1 MLIDYYSTDIRT
13 KTIIQFLI
21 NNYDFHLDIDI
32 DEAILTDAY
41 IYENNKKVY
50 IYSISGTIIFKPYSS
65 SFDIIGYNLYVK
77 LNK

>member
-1 MLIDYYSTDIRT
+1 MLIDYYSTDTRA

-21 NNYDFHLDIDI
+21 DNYDFHIDIDI
-32 DEAILTDAY
+32 EEATLTDVY

-50 IYSISGTIIFKPYSS
+50 IYSISGTIIFKPHSS
-65 SFDIIGYNLYVK
+65 SFDIVGYNLYVK

>member
-1 MLIDYYSTDIRT
+1 MLIDYYSTDTRV

-21 NNYDFHLDIDI
+21 DNYDFHIDIDI
-32 DEAILTDAY
+32 EQATLTDVY

-50 IYSISGTIIFKPYSS
+50 IYSISGAIIFKLYSS
-65 SFDIIGYNLYVK
+65 SFDIIGYNLYIK

>member
-1 MLIDYYSTDIRT
+1 MLIDYYSTDTRV

-21 NNYDFHLDIDI
+21 DNYDFYIDIDI
-32 DEAILTDAY
+32 EEATLKDAY

-50 IYSISGTIIFKPYSS
+50 IYSISGAIIFKPYS
-65 SFDIIGYNLYVK
+65 SFDIIGYNLYIK

>member
-1 MLIDYYSTDIRT
+1 MLIDYYSTDTRA

-21 NNYDFHLDIDI
+21 DNYDFHIDTDI
-32 DEAILTDAY
+32 EKATLTDAY

-50 IYSISGTIIFKPYSS
+50 IYSISGAIIFKSHTS
-65 SFDIIGYNLYVK
+65 DFDIIGYNLYIK

>member
-1 MLIDYYSTDIRT
+1 MLIDYYSTDTRA

-21 NNYDFHLDIDI
+21 DNYDFQIDIDI
-32 DEAILTDAY
+32 KEATLTDAY

-50 IYSISGTIIFKPYSS
+50 IYSISRAVIFKPYSS

>member
-1 MLIDYYSTDIRT
+1 MLIDYYSTDTRA

-21 NNYDFHLDIDI
+21 DNYDFHIDIDI
-32 DEAILTDAY
+32 EEVTLTDVY

-50 IYSISGTIIFKPYSS
+50 IYSISGAIIFKPHSS
-65 SFDIIGYNLYVK
+65 SFDIVGYNLYVK